1 MENENKSTLSE
12 KTRKMLPF
20 IYMVLTVI
28 GAFLIMG
35 WDFIYV
41 LSGYQLLAYWIN
53 IWFIFTG
60 IFQILSLIS
69 MILLLIVSIW
79 GWAYAAGKAK
89 ELKIGSWGLKTIAEF
104 MFIVFCATAVLVAVF
119 ASIASGIGFGIITF
133 GALLYFLFIL
143 ATVIVYLVLWKKGAI
158 EKEGFFALPKREKKE
173 SGNGEAIEVSLEEP
187 KPEEEKTEEQNSAEN
202 EEQEENKPENEETE
216 ETEETEQQQKEE
228 KGNKKK

>member
-104 MFIVFCATAVLVAVF
+104 MFIVFCLC
-119 ASIASGIGFGIITF
+119 SIDTLARVVTN
-133 GALLYFLFIL
+133 AL
-143 ATVIVYLVLWKKGAI
+143 AWGVIVPLARVLSPVFVSRFRRIKQAN
-158 EKEGFFALPKREKKE
+158 RSE
-173 SGNGEAIEVSLEEP
+173 SEDGTHIVRR
-187 KPEEEKTEEQNSAEN
+187 
-202 EEQEENKPENEETE
+202 
-216 ETEETEQQQKEE
+216 
-228 KGNKKK
+228 